1 MSFILDA
8 LKKSESERQRQSGPA
23 LLEMRIAPP
32 PRALPAWAMVVG
44 ALLIVSVAVLA
55 WMALH
60 PTVQRATGASVYPPS
75 AGAGA
80 GAMSGPAAP
89 GGPAAAGAPAASA
102 PVAAGNS
109 GTGAA
114 AYSAPAAD
122 NAAAPGD
129 GAAANAVETGDAP
142 VNPADTAPA
151 IAPGPDAAPAALARG
166 NLRSYAEISGTVPE
180 LRLDLHVYAPSPAER
195 YAFINMRRV
204 REGDVT
210 PEGVQVRQITREGV
224 VLEYHGAEFLL
235 GRQ

>member
-32 PRALPAWAMVVG
+32 ARALPTWAMVIG
-44 ALLIVSVAVLA
+44 ALLVVSVAVLA
-55 WMALH
+55 WLALH
-60 PTVQRATGASVYPPS
+60 PAAQRATGTNVATPS
-75 AGAGA
+75 ASASAGTVT
-80 GAMSGPAAP
+80 GPAAR
-89 GGPAAAGAPAASA
+89 
-102 PVAAGNS
+102 
-109 GTGAA
+109 GAA
-114 AYSAPAAD
+114 AAMAPLVAGSAATVAPANVA
-122 NAAAPGD
+122 
-129 GAAANAVETGDAP
+129 AAANSAATANAADAVDAP
-142 VNPADTAPA
+142 ANPADTAPA
-151 IAPGPDAAPAALARG
+151 IAPGPDASPAAGAHG

-195 YAFINMRRV
+195 YAFINMRGV